1 METKDLMSFSNALT
15 SMIEP
20 NEVEDSIFL
29 LERMLELAIDCNDKI
44 VIELLNKNI
53 LELKRGQK

>member
-1 METKDLMSFSNALT
+1 METRDLMSLSNALT

-29 LERMLELAIDCNDKI
+29 LERMLELAIDCNDKL

-53 LELKRGQK
+53 LELKRSQR

>member
-1 METKDLMSFSNALT
+1 METNDLISLSNALT

-53 LELKRGQK
+53 LELRRSQR

>member
-1 METKDLMSFSNALT
+1 MEIKDLMSLSHALT
-15 SMIEP
+15 SMVEP
-20 NEVEDSIFL
+20 EEVNESIVL